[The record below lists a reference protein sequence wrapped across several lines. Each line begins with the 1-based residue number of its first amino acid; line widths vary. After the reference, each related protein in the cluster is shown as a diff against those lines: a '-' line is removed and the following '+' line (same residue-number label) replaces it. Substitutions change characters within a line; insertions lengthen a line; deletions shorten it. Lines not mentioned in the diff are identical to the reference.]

1 MSQKSLESSQWTTRQ
16 NRNARALARWTT
28 AWVLSLA
35 LAQFGPRFLWDEAT
49 LLSSIGIALN
59 LAIGIGMILANRRLI
74 MDLDEMQRQVQL
86 EAMAFALGIGLVF
99 GLAYAMLDTVNLISF
114 DARIPEL
121 AAFIALVF
129 MASVFR
135 GTRRLK

>member
-1 MSQKSLESSQWTTRQ
+1 
-16 NRNARALARWTT
+16 
-28 AWVLSLA
+28 
-35 LAQFGPRFLWDEAT
+35 
-49 LLSSIGIALN
+49 
-59 LAIGIGMILANRRLI
+59 MILANRRLI

-99 GLAYAMLDTVNLISF
+99 GLAYATLDTVNLISF

-135 GTRRLK
+135 GMRRLK